1 MRENA
6 LLFLVCGFKHR
17 LAGYFNCFLKLKV
30 DEMVFLTKSAVK
42 WVVYAMKPDSHS
54 NLTVSMEEIKS
65 Q

>member
-6 LLFLVCGFKHR
+6 LLFLVCVFKHR
-17 LAGYFNCFLKLKV
+17 LASYFNCSLKLKV

-54 NLTVSMEEIKS
+54 NLRVSMEEIKS